1 MLAGQ
6 VRRLTEQLLD
16 ALYMGADQR
25 VMRRLADVAEVYA
38 GERNEAELLVR
49 QDDLASMAG
58 TTRPTA
64 NRVLKQLESDGTVSL
79 ARGRII
85 VADVAELRRR
95 AK

>member
-25 VMRRLADVAEVYA
+25 VMRRLADIAEVYA